1 MTDRLDAALRAIAAQ
16 RVVIGHTV
24 TATRQVLQ
32 RLDGRV
38 IEIDT
43 GMTEYYKGVG
53 SALIISDDRMVFV
66 NQAVDELSAP
76 MPHPRR
82 VGMRPGGFLEVEALE
97 LLLARGAVLK
107 VTEDVSGR
115 TLATV
120 SDGERTVDAVFSKRA
135 GRGFFP
141 EVAAYRLDRLL
152 GLDMVPVSVKRDV
165 NGVEGS
171 LQFQPQGDLDE
182 LQRQETGAG
191 AEAQCAL
198 PDQWNAMFV
207 FDALTHNSGRNLQ
220 AIHYSRDNWQLILV
234 HHGKAF
240 ASRKGRPAH
249 LQGVQISLSEAWKNT
264 LASLDDEQLAATL
277 GDVLDKKRLRALAAR
292 KDELLAL

>member
-1 MTDRLDAALRAIAAQ
+1 M
-16 RVVIGHTV
+16 
-24 TATRQVLQ
+24 
-32 RLDGRV
+32 
-38 IEIDT
+38 
-43 GMTEYYKGVG
+43 
-53 SALIISDDRMVFV
+53 
-66 NQAVDELSAP
+66 
-76 MPHPRR
+76 
-82 VGMRPGGFLEVEALE
+82 
-97 LLLARGAVLK
+97 
-107 VTEDVSGR
+107 
-115 TLATV
+115 
-120 SDGERTVDAVFSKRA
+120 FSKRA

-165 NGVEGS
+165 DGVEGS
-171 LQFQPQGDLDE
+171 LQFQPQSYLDE

-191 AEAQCAL
+191 ALAQCAL

-220 AIHYSRDNWQLILV
+220 AIRYSRDNWQLILV

-240 ASRKGRPAH
+240 AARKGRPAH
-249 LQGVQISLSEAWKNT
+249 LQSVQISLGQAWKST